1 MPSRLLVQEPL
12 WRVHQS
18 ARHRPTNGVFVTTVT
33 AAESSPAGGAGSGR
47 LLCRRLVAAYGN
59 AMAEPTTTN
68 IHPAILPA
76 ELADALFAQARIATV
91 EAGQMLF
98 LAGDPCTGCYRLVEG
113 LLKVTLDLGQ
123 GRERI
128 LAILGPGALVGE
140 LSVID
145 GTPRSA
151 CVAAIRASKL
161 QFISRAVF
169 EDFGRAHPEIF
180 RTIAGVLARR
190 LRDINGALVAT
201 SFMSVKGRA
210 ARTLLILADA
220 FGKDVGRGR
229 ILIRQKMNQGD
240 LAALAGIARE
250 NMSRVLRD
258 WMDAA
263 LVTRFAGYYCVED
276 KAALEREAR

>member
-1 MPSRLLVQEPL
+1 MRAIIV
-12 WRVHQS
+12 
-18 ARHRPTNGVFVTTVT
+18 
-33 AAESSPAGGAGSGR
+33 AGM
-47 LLCRRLVAAYGN
+47 V
-59 AMAEPTTTN
+59 EEQTTN
-68 IHPAILPA
+68 IHSAILPA
-76 ELADALFAQARIATV
+76 ELADALFAKARIATV
-91 EAGQMLF
+91 EAGQTLF

-151 CVAAIRASKL
+151 GVTAIRTSKL

-169 EDFGRAHPEIF
+169 DDFGRAHPEIF

-190 LRDINGALVAT
+190 LRDINDALVAT
-201 SFMSVKGRA
+201 SFLSVKGRA

-220 FGKDVGRGR
+220 FGKDVGQGR

-250 NMSRVLRD
+250 NLSRVLRD

-263 LVTRFAGYYCVED
+263 LVTRLAGYYCVED

>member
-1 MPSRLLVQEPL
+1 MTTHVHPSILPTELGDGLFAE
-12 WRVHQS
+12 
-18 ARHRPTNGVFVTTVT
+18 ARVTT
-33 AAESSPAGGAGSGR
+33 
-47 LLCRRLVAAYGN
+47 
-59 AMAEPTTTN
+59 
-68 IHPAILPA
+68 I
-76 ELADALFAQARIATV
+76 
-91 EAGQMLF
+91 EAGQTLF

-113 LLKVTLDLGQ
+113 LLKVTLDLAQ

-128 LAILGPGALVGE
+128 LAILGPPALVGE

-151 CVAAIRASKL
+151 CVTAIRASKL
-161 QFISRAVF
+161 QFVSRADF
-169 EDFGRAHPEIF
+169 ESFGRAHPEIF
-180 RTIAGVLARR
+180 RIIAGVLARR

-210 ARTLLILADA
+210 ARTLLTLADA
-220 FGKDVGRGR
+220 FGKDVGEGR
-229 ILIRQKMNQGD
+229 ILIRQKMSQGD

-250 NMSRVLRD
+250 NLSRVLRD

-263 LVTRFAGYYCVED
+263 LVSRLAGYYCVEN